1 MNSIIGPKLE
11 VIFAEIGTCRSP
23 EQCTDPPKEMQTTT
37 PTRCYPNPLL
47 EWGVDSQVSLF
58 VCVLKVNLLVTISQ
72 SHILLLW

>member
-11 VIFAEIGTCRSP
+11 DIFAEIGTCRSP

-47 EWGVDSQVSLF
+47 E
-58 VCVLKVNLLVTISQ
+58 
-72 SHILLLW
+72 